1 MGNMTNLKEDPEEP
15 VKSKD
20 TLVQKVISDEQI
32 QLQNGET
39 TSCSGSS
46 DDSDNTNGASSVSG
60 VKTSSVSSSC
70 SSVASSG
77 TTSKLAIRMA
87 DQVSLSSSPAEKR
100 FKFEPNEDFLNQLLA
115 MGISING
122 AKKALYYTGNRSVA
136 LATNWI
142 FDHPELDLET
152 PLEEEMRRLEAEE
165 EEAFDEDDE
174 DEDSEEERLMQHHH
188 HQQMLQQQRRVQQ
201 QSRIQHHQHHYCHE
215 DEEDL
220 EEEEELCQQSRSTK
234 INSHN
239 GEVYTIEDSDD
250 DTETDSDDFDEEDIP
265 EFKMVFVVN
274 MSLEMGP
281 GKIAAQVGHAALGVQ
296 RVLSSKAKSGK
307 YKLSTTDLGL
317 WQDFGENMVVVQGET
332 TQHLKDLH
340 LMAEDLELPSFLV
353 KDAGITQVPSGAVT
367 VFGVFGEDEDVN
379 KITGRLKHL

>member
-1 MGNMTNLKEDPEEP
+1 LTNY
-15 VKSKD
+15 
-20 TLVQKVISDEQI
+20 
-32 QLQNGET
+32 
-39 TSCSGSS
+39 
-46 DDSDNTNGASSVSG
+46 
-60 VKTSSVSSSC
+60 
-70 SSVASSG
+70 
-77 TTSKLAIRMA
+77 
-87 DQVSLSSSPAEKR
+87 
-100 FKFEPNEDFLNQLLA
+100 F
-115 MGISING
+115 
-122 AKKALYYTGNRSVA
+122 
-136 LATNWI
+136 
-142 FDHPELDLET
+142 
-152 PLEEEMRRLEAEE
+152 
-165 EEAFDEDDE
+165 
-174 DEDSEEERLMQHHH
+174 
-188 HQQMLQQQRRVQQ
+188 
-201 QSRIQHHQHHYCHE
+201 HE

-220 EEEEELCQQSRSTK
+220 EEEEEELCQQSRSTK

-317 WQDFGENMVVVQGET
+317 WQDFGENMVVVQGES

-340 LMAEDLELPSFLV
+340 LMAEDLELPSFLI

>member
-1 MGNMTNLKEDPEEP
+1 LTNY
-15 VKSKD
+15 
-20 TLVQKVISDEQI
+20 
-32 QLQNGET
+32 
-39 TSCSGSS
+39 
-46 DDSDNTNGASSVSG
+46 
-60 VKTSSVSSSC
+60 
-70 SSVASSG
+70 
-77 TTSKLAIRMA
+77 
-87 DQVSLSSSPAEKR
+87 
-100 FKFEPNEDFLNQLLA
+100 F
-115 MGISING
+115 
-122 AKKALYYTGNRSVA
+122 
-136 LATNWI
+136 
-142 FDHPELDLET
+142 
-152 PLEEEMRRLEAEE
+152 
-165 EEAFDEDDE
+165 
-174 DEDSEEERLMQHHH
+174 
-188 HQQMLQQQRRVQQ
+188 
-201 QSRIQHHQHHYCHE
+201 HE

-220 EEEEELCQQSRSTK
+220 EEEEEELCQQSRSTK

-317 WQDFGENMVVVQGET
+317 WQDFGISFTNFIPANFCENMVVVQGES

-340 LMAEDLELPSFLV
+340 LMAEDLELPSFLI